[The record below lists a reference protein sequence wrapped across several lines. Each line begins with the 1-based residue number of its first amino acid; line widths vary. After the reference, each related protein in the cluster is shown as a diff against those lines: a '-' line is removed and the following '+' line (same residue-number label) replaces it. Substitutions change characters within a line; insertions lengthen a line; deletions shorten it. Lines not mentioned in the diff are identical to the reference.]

1 MADGPLVALPLRNE
15 TLVYPVAELEAIRVV
30 EPNEPIARVQD
41 RRTRTV
47 VASQHDLATA
57 RVAPLELQNVA
68 DRGAAKLVYRLVV
81 VADHDHIPVR
91 GSQQLDEFRLSAV
104 GVLELVDEDV
114 TEAPL
119 EFPPGGR
126 RLAQQPQTHAHLVA
140 EIDEA
145 GSCQQLLVAREG
157 SG

>member
-1 MADGPLVALPLRNE
+1 MFSERSTGSASALARTRTANSFGRAPAATRPAISAGDPVGLFRARGEGEVADGPLVALPLRNE

-81 VADHDHIPVR
+81 VADHDT
-91 GSQQLDEFRLSAV
+91 FRCVAV
-104 GVLELVDEDV
+104 SSSTSSD
-114 TEAPL
+114 
-119 EFPPGGR
+119 
-126 RLAQQPQTHAHLVA
+126 
-140 EIDEA
+140 
-145 GSCQQLLVAREG
+145 
-157 SG
+157 

>member
-1 MADGPLVALPLRNE
+1 VADGPLVALPLRNE

-30 EPNEPIARVQD
+30 EPKRAIARVQD

-104 GVLELVDEDV
+104 GVLELVDE
-114 TEAPL
+114 T
-119 EFPPGGR
+119 
-126 RLAQQPQTHAHLVA
+126 
-140 EIDEA
+140 
-145 GSCQQLLVAREG
+145 
-157 SG
+157 